1 MVSGDAALQQQLE
14 ALFLEELHD
23 NVRLLSE
30 GVAALATGPVDGD
43 LAHQLFRAAHSL
55 KGAAHSASVA
65 DAVAPC
71 DRLEEL
77 LARLRQGDDGLDPAA
92 LSQLNDDIDRLMA
105 LERRLQVAAAEPAGG
120 LQAPET
126 AQEAQSRGRRT
137 RGARPDARAR
147 VTVGRLERL
156 VERTGELIAAT
167 HAFRTLA
174 GDLEGI
180 TATVHRHTDAARQV
194 ARTDGAGPVGL
205 ADLTRRAQGL
215 DRELR
220 AIAAHLSDAAQELRL
235 QPLHD
240 VTAGLDHAV
249 REVCRATGR
258 DARLVVESGDV
269 ELDRDVGDGLREP
282 LLHLVRNAIDHGI
295 EAPERR
301 AAVGKSRTGT
311 VTIAAH
317 EQGSRVVVTVR
328 DDGAGVDVEALRR
341 RLGPS
346 PDSSRTDVEL
356 AFLPGLSTATAVSDV
371 SGRGIGLD
379 AARARVEGLGGTLH
393 LRTQRGTGTEIT
405 IQVPRSLAVLR
416 VLVVDSD
423 PGGLIALPMSGITRL
438 HRVSEADVEHVEG
451 RLSVAVAGR
460 PRPAVALA
468 DALALAAGAGS
479 ANQIGVAVELPDEG
493 GVLLAGRAVTEL
505 DVVLRPLP
513 DRVGGSSG
521 LLGAALLPTGQV
533 VLVANPSVALR
544 HGLSVTAPPP
554 VVRSSTRR
562 RRVLLAEDT
571 LTTRALERSILER
584 AGYDVTVAVDGTD
597 AWERLRGQE
606 VDVVVTDVDMPGMS
620 GIDLCRAIRSSVD
633 HADLPVILV
642 TSLASDD
649 DRRRGLEVGASAY
662 LVKSSF
668 DQRALLD
675 AIGRFV

>member
-1 MVSGDAALQQQLE
+1 M
-14 ALFLEELHD
+14 LFLEELHD
-23 NVRLLSE
+23 NVRLLSD
-30 GVAALATGPVDGD
+30 GVASLATGSGDGE
-43 LAHQLFRAAHSL
+43 LIHHLFRAAHSL

-65 DAVAPC
+65 DAVPPC
-71 DRLEEL
+71 DRLEEVF
-77 LARLRQGDDGLDPAA
+77 ARLRQEDGSLDPAT
-92 LSQLNDDIDRLMA
+92 LSGINDDVDRLMD
-105 LERRLQVAAAEPAGG
+105 LERRLRTGVAELADG
-120 LQAPET
+120 LQAPMPARDE
-126 AQEAQSRGRRT
+126 QRRGPLVRAPRADT
-137 RGARPDARAR
+137 RAR

-156 VERTGELIAAT
+156 VERTGELLAAT

-174 GDLEGI
+174 SDLEGI
-180 TATVHRHTDAARQV
+180 TETAQRQTDAAHRVQ
-194 ARTDGAGPVGL
+194 RTAGEVPTGL
-205 ADLTRRAQGL
+205 LDVSRRARGL

-220 AIAAHLSDAAQELRL
+220 TIATQLSDTAQALRL
-235 QPLHD
+235 QPLHE

-249 REVCRATGR
+249 RELCRATDT
-258 DARLVVESGDV
+258 DARLLIEGGDV

-282 LLHLVRNAIDHGI
+282 LLHLVRNAVDHGI

-301 AAVGKSRTGT
+301 RAAGKPQTGT
-311 VTIAAH
+311 VTIAALQ
-317 EQGSRVVVTVR
+317 QGSRVIVTVA
-328 DDGAGVDVEALRR
+328 DDGAGVDVEALRAT
-341 RLGPS
+341 LGPS
-346 PDSSRTDVEL
+346 GDSDRTDEEI
-356 AFLPGLSTATAVSDV
+356 AFLPGLTTAMAVSDI

-393 LRTQRGTGTEIT
+393 LRTQRGAGTEIT

-416 VLVVDSD
+416 VLIVDS
-423 PGGLIALPMSGITRL
+423 GTSGLVALPMSGITRL
-438 HRVSEADVEHVEG
+438 HRLSQTDLAHVED
-451 RLSVAVAGR
+451 RLSVTIAHR

-468 DALALAAGAGS
+468 AALALETGGS
-479 ANQIGVAVELPDEG
+479 SAEQAGVAVEVPEER
-493 GVLLAGRAVTEL
+493 GVLLAGRAITEL

-513 DRVGGSSG
+513 DRVAWSSG

-533 VLVANPSVALR
+533 VLVANPTAALR
-544 HGLSVTAPPP
+544 HGLSMAAPPP
-554 VVRSSTRR
+554 VVRPSTRR

-584 AGYDVTVAVDGTD
+584 AGYEVTVAVDGTE
-597 AWERLRGQE
+597 AWERLREAE
-606 VDVVVTDVDMPGMS
+606 VDVVVTDVDMPGMN